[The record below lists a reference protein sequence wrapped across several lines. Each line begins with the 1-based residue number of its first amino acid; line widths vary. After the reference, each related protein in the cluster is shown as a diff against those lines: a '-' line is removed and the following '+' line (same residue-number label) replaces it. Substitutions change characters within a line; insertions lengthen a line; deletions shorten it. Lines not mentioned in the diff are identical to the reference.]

1 MICLSKSISKGE
13 RMVSKGAFTIIE
25 NASNEFL
32 LVKRKDIPFWDL
44 PGGTVEVGEKNNHC
58 AIREVLE
65 ETGLVIEINCLVG
78 IYEQKKRNDIQ
89 YIFSA
94 MVCGGELISDGPET
108 KEIKYFPIN
117 KLPINLIPLRKKQ
130 IHDFSNGKRD
140 CYYTVKENKIL
151 LLIEKMLNLIRW

>member
-1 MICLSKSISKGE
+1 ML
-13 RMVSKGAFTIIE
+13 SKGAFAIIE
-25 NASNEFL
+25 NANKEFL

-44 PGGTVEVGEKNNHC
+44 PGGTVEVDEKNNHC

-65 ETGLVIEINCLVG
+65 ETGLVIETDYLVG
-78 IYEQKKRNDIQ
+78 IYEQKRRNDIQ

-94 MVCGGELISDGPET
+94 IICGGELISDGPET

-130 IHDFSNGKRD
+130 MQDFLNGKRD
-140 CYYTVKENKIL
+140 SYYTVKENKIL
-151 LLIEKMLNLIRW
+151 LLIEKILLFFK